1 MVLRVHDLVK
11 HFHVGDGEPVRAVDG
26 VSLEIAAGEL
36 VALYGPSGSG
46 KSTLLNLVAGFEV
59 PDDGRV
65 LLDGLDMSKISEKQ
79 HAQILL
85 NVLGIVGEPDDLL
98 PGGTVV
104 ENAALKLLR
113 SGPRDAMT
121 RIEPLLIELG
131 LGGRLTQQTRRLSM
145 GERQRVLLALALS
158 TDPKL
163 VLADEPTAHLDSIRS
178 REILEL
184 LRCHCHARGCGVLLA
199 THDPHA
205 AAYADRACELRD
217 GRLRDYQAG
226 EPFMPAAVDAEP
238 AG

>member
-1 MVLRVHDLVK
+1 VVLRVRDLVK

-26 VSLEIAAGEL
+26 VTLDVASGEL

-46 KSTLLNLVAGFEV
+46 KSTLLNLIAGFEV
-59 PDDGRV
+59 PDRGQV
-65 LLDGLDMSKISEKQ
+65 LVDGLDIGKLSEKQ
-79 HAQILL
+79 HAQVLL
-85 NVLGIVGEPDDLL
+85 NVVGIVGEPDDLL

-113 SGPRDAMT
+113 FGPRNAMA

-131 LGGRLTQQTRRLSM
+131 LGDRLTQQTRKLSM

-178 REILEL
+178 REIMVL
-184 LRCHCHARGCGVLLA
+184 LRQHCHARERAVLLA

-205 AAYADRACELRD
+205 AAYADRGYELHD
-217 GRLRDYQAG
+217 GQLHDYNAE
-226 EPFMPAAVDAEP
+226 EPSPSALNTEP